1 MYSLWCGDALDWNV
15 TLRKWSF
22 LIGHLLL
29 ELSLQLLLSLG
40 FAAIF
45 GWSWRGLYT
54 QNMQHLLPAHKFTR
68 VQTPR
73 CPHVEASDASRAF
86 ISTFVVIVFF
96 LLTNVDV
103 ADQKAAQS
111 GTDYSW
117 QKVWLR
123 LGDHNWKKMYHN
135 KRFNFSLSS
144 FLMTYYEKKTRTT
157 KALEFTTFLLTF

>member
-1 MYSLWCGDALDWNV
+1 MWRRSGLKCYPAKMKFLNWPSSVGVISSIIAQSGVCSDLRLKLKGTLHAKYATFITRTQVYKGPDTAVPTRGSLRRFSCFHFHFCCD
-15 TLRKWSF
+15 
-22 LIGHLLL
+22 
-29 ELSLQLLLSLG
+29 
-40 FAAIF
+40 
-45 GWSWRGLYT
+45 
-54 QNMQHLLPAHKFTR
+54 
-68 VQTPR
+68 
-73 CPHVEASDASRAF
+73 C
-86 ISTFVVIVFF
+86 FF

-103 ADQKAAQS
+103 ADQKVAQS